1 MEVTSSTPPS
11 SRVGTECS
19 QFAEAAIAD
28 YVFSDQKPTAVI
40 DRELAKII
48 EKDYAAIKRE
58 SEQRQLREDDVAL
71 MARMGNASRG
81 ANKYCREKK

>member
-1 MEVTSSTPPS
+1 M
-11 SRVGTECS
+11 
-19 QFAEAAIAD
+19 
-28 YVFSDQKPTAVI
+28 I